1 MFIPVGL
8 VNENYVLLSK
18 SLVEYGYLRDLIT
31 GTAIMTHITT
41 LCAAVWRIVWH
52 ISKPTYY
59 RIPPAQLPSS
69 VLHIPFSHPLL
80 LRPCSGSLQ
89 NGWIAAGI
97 WLYFEVPG
105 VNGLDVLAVCPT
117 IGLQREHLWNEIS
130 GLLPQLE
137 NESDRMATWNVVYLK
152 SSASTRTRR
161 QVYDVLIVFE
171 GCNNTTCCTGR
182 LNFSLLSVF
191 RGFGK

>member
-1 MFIPVGL
+1 
-8 VNENYVLLSK
+8 
-18 SLVEYGYLRDLIT
+18 
-31 GTAIMTHITT
+31 MTHITT
-41 LCAAVWRIVWH
+41 LCAAVWSIVWH
-52 ISKPTYY
+52 ISKPTYN
-59 RIPPAQLPSS
+59 RIPPAQLSSS

-80 LRPCSGSLQ
+80 LRPSSGSLQ

-117 IGLQREHLWNEIS
+117 IGLQREHIRNEIS

-137 NESDRMATWNVVYLK
+137 NQCDGMAVWNVVYLK
-152 SSASTRTRR
+152 SSTSTRTCR
-161 QVYDVLIVFE
+161 QVYDVLLVFE
-171 GCNNTTCCTGR
+171 GCDNTTCRTGR
-182 LNFSLLSVF
+182 LNSPLLSVF